1 MPFTFPELLA
11 AAAIAAAP
19 QFAFARYFA
28 KARPDDA
35 SIAASR
41 RREVGLVDHVFCEE
55 LVAPDTMLT
64 TYGALGAMYELRWR
78 DTSVMSDVEAMEH
91 NAWKNKALRRL
102 GGSRNGWMAQN
113 YVLPEELGPLP
124 MPDYVVGDGHRVLSE
139 SHVEYASGNRF
150 RWRYFTAFTYQPPE
164 ELNARVSG
172 LVFSGEKPVET
183 SPEKVAATFEEGL
196 RAVEGDLRVEGTPR
210 RLGTHPLDAG
220 RSEFL
225 EAIYHV
231 VFGDRQA
238 IAQPN
243 PFEPFPVG
251 GMLASRELPRGGIT
265 PMVGDKHLRVLS
277 VFNLPKDTQPNM
289 MEAFL
294 TSAVAG
300 SVYAQRMIF
309 QDVRS
314 AKSKI
319 DFARRSQKGKNA
331 GKGGGKAVD
340 RYAQILEGKAED
352 ALLAA
357 DVGDIV
363 YTHYSAKVVFL
374 NRDLEALLAGLDVV
388 KRAFEAKGFTVNP
401 ETVNTLDGWFG
412 MWPFNGFHDVREG
425 QVHTMNAARMWPS
438 SSRWAGR
445 QTWTCKQCGPETVP
459 ALTGTTATGE
469 PFYFDPHGPESEQ
482 NFVQFGSPGCGK
494 ALATDTP
501 ILTPSGYRPIG
512 DVCVGDVVIGKNG
525 HPTTVTGVYPQG
537 KKQAFRAT
545 FNDGATVV
553 CCDDHLWQVNVN
565 GGRRNRTSVRHE
577 KGREGQP
584 YRTTFREQVLQFSE
598 VRERIEKGSTRIAI
612 PLVDPVQFAYRDLPL
627 DPYLVG
633 AMIGDG
639 TCSVGSALS
648 FSSPDEGV
656 LEEVRAALAPTGTE
670 LVHSANVTYRVSKTT
685 RRRGVENPFNV
696 AMGNLGL
703 RVHSW
708 EKFVPNAYKY
718 AHEDARRGTLQGLFD
733 TDGSVASPGR
743 AEYSTAS
750 KRLADDIVFMCQ
762 SLGWLVTRTERSTWF
777 TYLGERK
784 AGRTSYRLQVR
795 VPEGQ
800 NPFRFARK
808 HDAFKAR
815 SEYRVTRRFVKVED
829 VGERDM
835 VCIAV
840 DAPDHLYVVGGCVVT
855 HNTTDL
861 NALAASYR
869 RRPTDA
875 VRAIDKNRGQL
886 VTCKFLGGS
895 YHDDEKYWL
904 FGDLERPEK
913 RWKVAKFLTNLGAIG
928 GVEIGFEQRND
939 VQRTLELLLEY
950 PTAHRSLSTFV
961 NLLGPIDRE
970 GAFSKTLAQYQE
982 GGVYRGRFDGVAPI
996 ETNVDDSYEVHE
1008 MGALLGA
1015 KQDVEVA
1022 GPVMMWL
1029 LNSFEDKL
1037 PGRRTLI
1044 PWEEAW
1050 TSIQGVVASLI
1061 EELLRTIR
1069 FRHGGIG
1076 FYTHSLAEIKDSPI
1090 GKIVFA
1096 TCPTRVIY
1104 PNRDAAGEFREF
1116 FEGLELS
1123 PSQID
1128 AVRNGEAKKI
1138 KFLSVD
1144 GKFGPFSRTYSPA
1157 ELAIYGCTGYDEVA
1171 AAQRLIEEHPD
1182 DWDERQLRAYGCGRE
1197 ADRLRSLRRQRI
1209 THADARREAL
1219 VR

>member
-1 MPFTFPELLA
+1 
-11 AAAIAAAP
+11 
-19 QFAFARYFA
+19 
-28 KARPDDA
+28 
-35 SIAASR
+35 
-41 RREVGLVDHVFCEE
+41 
-55 LVAPDTMLT
+55 
-64 TYGALGAMYELRWR
+64 
-78 DTSVMSDVEAMEH
+78 
-91 NAWKNKALRRL
+91 
-102 GGSRNGWMAQN
+102 
-113 YVLPEELGPLP
+113 
-124 MPDYVVGDGHRVLSE
+124 
-139 SHVEYASGNRF
+139 
-150 RWRYFTAFTYQPPE
+150 
-164 ELNARVSG
+164 
-172 LVFSGEKPVET
+172 
-183 SPEKVAATFEEGL
+183 
-196 RAVEGDLRVEGTPR
+196 LRVEGTPR

-469 PFYFDPHGPESEQ
+469 PFYFDPHGPDSEQ
-482 NFVQFGSPGCGK
+482 NFVQFGSPGVGK
-494 ALATDTP
+494 
-501 ILTPSGYRPIG
+501 
-512 DVCVGDVVIGKNG
+512 
-525 HPTTVTGVYPQG
+525 
-537 KKQAFRAT
+537 
-545 FNDGATVV
+545 
-553 CCDDHLWQVNVN
+553 
-565 GGRRNRTSVRHE
+565 
-577 KGREGQP
+577 
-584 YRTTFREQVLQFSE
+584 
-598 VRERIEKGSTRIAI
+598 
-612 PLVDPVQFAYRDLPL
+612 
-627 DPYLVG
+627 
-633 AMIGDG
+633 
-639 TCSVGSALS
+639 
-648 FSSPDEGV
+648 
-656 LEEVRAALAPTGTE
+656 
-670 LVHSANVTYRVSKTT
+670 
-685 RRRGVENPFNV
+685 
-696 AMGNLGL
+696 
-703 RVHSW
+703 
-708 EKFVPNAYKY
+708 
-718 AHEDARRGTLQGLFD
+718 
-733 TDGSVASPGR
+733 
-743 AEYSTAS
+743 
-750 KRLADDIVFMCQ
+750 
-762 SLGWLVTRTERSTWF
+762 
-777 TYLGERK
+777 
-784 AGRTSYRLQVR
+784 
-795 VPEGQ
+795 
-800 NPFRFARK
+800 
-808 HDAFKAR
+808 
-815 SEYRVTRRFVKVED
+815 
-829 VGERDM
+829 
-835 VCIAV
+835 
-840 DAPDHLYVVGGCVVT
+840 
-855 HNTTDL
+855 TTDL
-861 NALAASYR
+861 NAIAASYR

-904 FGDLERPEK
+904 FGDLERQEK

-939 VQRTLELLLEY
+939 VQRTLELMLEY
-950 PTAHRSLSTFV
+950 PAAHRSLSTFV
-961 NLLGPIDRE
+961 NLLAPIDRE
-970 GAFSKTLAQYQE
+970 GAFAKTLAQYQE

-996 ETNVDDSYEVHE
+996 ETNADDSYEVHE

-1015 KQDVEVA
+1015 KQDAEVA

-1050 TSIQGVVASLI
+1050 TSIHGVVASLI

-1069 FRHGGIG
+1069 YRHGGIG
-1076 FYTHSLAEIKDSPI
+1076 FFTHNLAEIKDSPI

-1128 AVRNGEAKKI
+1128 AVKNGEAKKV
-1138 KFLSVD
+1138 KFLSVE
-1144 GKFGPFSRTYSPA
+1144 GKFGAFSRTYSPA

-1171 AAQRLIEEHPD
+1171 AARRLIEEHPD
-1182 DWDERQLRAYGCGRE
+1182 DWDERQLRAYGCDRE

-1219 VR
+1219 IR